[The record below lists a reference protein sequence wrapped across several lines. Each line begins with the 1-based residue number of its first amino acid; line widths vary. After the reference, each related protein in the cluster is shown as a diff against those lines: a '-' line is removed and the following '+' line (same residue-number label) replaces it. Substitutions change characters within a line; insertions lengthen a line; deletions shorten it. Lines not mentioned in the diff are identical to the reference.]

1 VYVVVKF
8 SVRLN
13 VRVRTS
19 DRIKF
24 LTKGKFWVKAS
35 AGRGIG
41 IGLGLMHCFGSGH
54 GLVLSFV
61 MVSVSYSIRIW
72 FLFQFTI
79 SAMVSDSA
87 KDRK

>member
-24 LTKGKFWVKAS
+24 MAKGKFWVKAS
-35 AGRGIG
+35 AGPGIG
-41 IGLGLMHCFGSGH
+41 RGLGLRHFFGSGH

-61 MVSVSYSIRIW
+61 IVSVSYSIRIW
-72 FLFQFTI
+72 FSFQFTV

-87 KDRK
+87 KDRE